1 MSKYNPNYTDEFR
14 EQIVQLY
21 NNGKTVSEISR
32 EYKISK
38 TSVSN
43 WVKYAKNTGSFSK
56 KANIS
61 EEDKELIELRKEVK
75 QVRMENDLLKQAAL
89 ILGRR

>member
-1 MSKYNPNYTDEFR
+1 
-14 EQIVQLY
+14 
-21 NNGKTVSEISR
+21 
-32 EYKISK
+32 
-38 TSVSN
+38 
-43 WVKYAKNTGSFSK
+43 VKYAKNTGSFSK

-75 QVRMENDLLKQAAL
+75 QLRMENDLLKQAGL